1 MQEGLKRTLF
11 HFQLIQLSV
20 FHIPLSLPCRANKL
34 EALYWSPHRCPQWAS
49 HCPARGVLRPQRTSV
64 NNSQLA
70 MLGTFQPWV
79 HRAETEN
86 ICREGKRE
94 NYTVMETSKE
104 RCAVNH
110 DPTPGWASSQL
121 RLQTNLAATKL
132 SQLEWYLGQTGFT
145 HFPLYIHCILTTSAP
160 SLHVTSSFLT
170 LITLSKKAAVQKW
183 STHSRSPCDTKPA
196 VGFLN
201 LFKPLPAISICTA
214 TLLKE
219 CKWNEFGILLS
230 TWMFRGKRGKPK
242 PG

>member
-1 MQEGLKRTLF
+1 
-11 HFQLIQLSV
+11 
-20 FHIPLSLPCRANKL
+20 
-34 EALYWSPHRCPQWAS
+34 
-49 HCPARGVLRPQRTSV
+49 
-64 NNSQLA
+64 

-86 ICREGKRE
+86 ICREGRRE

-145 HFPLYIHCILTTSAP
+145 HFPLYIHCILTTSSP

-201 LFKPLPAISICTA
+201 VFKPLPAISICTA